1 MSWISD
7 KALERLRGGNPSEEG
22 DGERYRLLESIGG
35 GGMGTVYAAE
45 DTRLGRQVALKV
57 LDVEDPSGELAA
69 RLIHEASV
77 LARLEHPGIVPIH
90 DVGRLEDGRLFYAM
104 KLVRGTR
111 LDRYSDGAHS
121 VADRLRMFT
130 RICEAAAFAHS
141 RGILHR
147 DLKPQNIMVGSF
159 GEVMVMDWGVA
170 KVLLDPQEVETLMQ
184 PAGGGPE
191 PRGPGAPGPI
201 VGEPGATEHGAILGT
216 PGYMAPEQ
224 ARGEIGRLDARSDV
238 YSLGAVLRFL
248 LGGKGGS
255 RVAGGTDGDAA
266 AATPVVEA
274 GPLPK
279 RLAAIVDKAMARAP
293 EGRYSSS
300 SELAADVERYLE
312 GQAVS
317 ALPESLWTRS
327 VRFASRHRVALLLIL
342 AYVLVRAFVL
352 IVGGR

>member
-7 KALERLRGGNPSEEG
+7 QALERLRGGNLSEAG
-22 DGERYRLLESIGG
+22 DGERYRIVEPIGR

-45 DTRLGRQVALKV
+45 DLRLGRRVALKV
-57 LDVEDPSGELAA
+57 LDLEDPSGELAA
-69 RLIHEASV
+69 RLIHEAGV

-111 LDRYSDGAHS
+111 LDRYSDGPHS
-121 VADRLRMFT
+121 LADRLRMFT

-170 KVLLDPQEVETLMQ
+170 KVLLDQEEVETLMQ

-248 LGGKGGS
+248 LGGNGGS
-255 RVAGGTDGDAA
+255 RVDGDAA
-266 AATPVVEA
+266 AATPGVEA

-293 EGRYSSS
+293 EGRYPSS
-300 SELAADVERYLE
+300 SELAADVERYLD